1 MVIHFAFK
9 LRVIYDAMQ
18 IGQLPAFI
26 FWFHL
31 SKCYGVIVCEFSFT
45 APSRVS
51 TALSISDSNDTF

>member
-9 LRVIYDAMQ
+9 LRAIYDSMHM
-18 IGQLPAFI
+18 GQLPAFI

-31 SKCYGVIVCEFSFT
+31 SKYYGVIIWELSFT

>member
-9 LRVIYDAMQ
+9 LRAIYDYMHMDQ
-18 IGQLPAFI
+18 RPAFI

-31 SKCYGVIVCEFSFT
+31 SKCYGVIICELSFT
-45 APSRVS
+45 APARVS